1 MEVIEVKK
9 GSEGSSIDDEGYDAN
24 PQNGK
29 DVEKY
34 LEAGN
39 DDMTAPV
46 DVRISRSSEW
56 GNLSFIHA
64 FEQFPTNGNHCFFRF
79 VFSEMSILGKWISK
93 VFSSFVLVVRSR

>member
-64 FEQFPTNGNHCFFRF
+64 FEQIDLFCVRF
-79 VFSEMSILGKWISK
+79 ISLGALPCKYK
-93 VFSSFVLVVRSR
+93 

>member
-1 MEVIEVKK
+1 MHKRRKTPLDRNGTDNLSMEVIEVKK

-39 DDMTAPV
+39 DDMTAPG

-56 GNLSFIHA
+56 
-64 FEQFPTNGNHCFFRF
+64 
-79 VFSEMSILGKWISK
+79 
-93 VFSSFVLVVRSR
+93 